1 MKPPR
6 PRVFIGSSVESIE
19 YANAI
24 NAKLQRVASPTL
36 WTSEK
41 IWRPGLSTLENL
53 ISKLPDYDFAVLILG
68 AEDVTASRGRRTDAP
83 RDNIIFELGLFMAHL
98 GRNRTFFL
106 RREGTDLKIPSDLK
120 GITYLTFKE
129 TPNRA
134 NEAVAAACKII
145 REEIK
150 VQGFHEP
157 SQSRQRVIKDS
168 GHVGEAVFK
177 WMDLSPGARKKLAR
191 SQFVRIGGTKE
202 ALMTLVKS
210 AKKTDSILA
219 ICGYKGDFASVYY
232 KENFKRCKAV
242 SRVFSYEAIRSEM
255 EVKNVPYALD
265 GLKMHLR
272 KKKIDGCKVEVIVI
286 PKGQFI
292 RDLGGSNFDPPLSFG
307 LAILLDKN
315 GNKSPR
321 KAVLHWESDARR
333 LRDLIAIEGVIIDD
347 SQEDVLRILV
357 DLWEDIALSNQ
368 VLSSKKKQDKKIITA
383 LCAELEEIAVRL
395 GCRTKEG
402 KA

>member
-1 MKPPR
+1 MKPAR

-53 ISKLPDYDFAVLILG
+53 IGKLPDYDFAVLILG
-68 AEDVTASRGRRTDAP
+68 AEDVTASRGRRTAAP

-106 RREGTDLKIPSDLK
+106 RREGTNLKIPSDLK
-120 GITYLTFKE
+120 GITYLSFKE

-134 NEAVAAACKII
+134 NEAVAAACRII

-150 VQGFHEP
+150 NQGFHEP
-157 SQSRQRVIKDS
+157 LHSRQRVIKDS
-168 GHVGEAVFK
+168 GHIGEAVLK

-191 SQFVRIGGTKE
+191 SQFVRIGGTPD

-219 ICGYKGDFASVYY
+219 ICGYKGDFSKAYY
-232 KENFKRCKAV
+232 RENFKRCKAV
-242 SRVFSYEAIRSEM
+242 SRIFSYEAIRSEI

-265 GLKMHLR
+265 GLKMHR
-272 KKKIDGCKVEVIVI
+272 KKKIDGCKIEVIVI
-286 PKGQFI
+286 PEGQFI

-315 GNKSPR
+315 GNKFPR
-321 KAVLHWESDARR
+321 KAVLHWESDAIR
-333 LRDLIAIEGVIIDD
+333 LRDLIAIEGIIIDE
-347 SQEDVLRILV
+347 SQEDMLRKLV
-357 DLWEDIALSNQ
+357 DLWEKIARSDK
-368 VLSSKKKQDKKIITA
+368 VLSSKSKQDKKTITA
-383 LCAELEEIAVRL
+383 LCAELEEIAVRF